1 MVFISVIKEKR
12 GIVPAAIST
21 QDVEEALIMKDLRNS
36 VLHYK
41 HVCYVLLVCSK
52 MIADVCSSLQ
62 LF

>member
-1 MVFISVIKEKR
+1 MVFISVIKGKR

-21 QDVEEALIMKDLRNS
+21 QDVEGALIMKDLRNS

-41 HVCYVLLVCSK
+41 HVCYVLLVCSN